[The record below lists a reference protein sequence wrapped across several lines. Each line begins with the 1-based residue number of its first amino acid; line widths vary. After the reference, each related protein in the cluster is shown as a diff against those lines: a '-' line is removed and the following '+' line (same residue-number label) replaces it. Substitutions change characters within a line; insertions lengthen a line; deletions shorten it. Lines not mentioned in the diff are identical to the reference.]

1 MTKINIF
8 YAEKLAEAQRK
19 FATLNAELALSAE
32 PEKKKEVRFLG
43 LGKSSNKD
51 QQNVFKVP
59 ARKLQDLKLAFSEYY
74 LSLVLLQNYQNLNY
88 TGFRKILKKHDK
100 NLNTDSGAR
109 WRKENVDCAMFY
121 TNKEIDKLIQ
131 DTEATFIND
140 LEGGDRQK
148 AMKRLRVPPL
158 GDQQSPWTTFKLG
171 FWCGAFIVLLIAVV
185 LSGIFY
191 DYRYVRERTQPRR
204 NILSHNHATS
214 F

>member
-191 DYRYVRERTQPRR
+191 DYRYVRP
-204 NILSHNHATS
+204 
-214 F
+214 